1 MLTHFGGP
9 SSNTFESIEQF
20 SRPHPLSTEAAVASL
35 KRYLPEPRYRIQ
47 LSDLIDKTVERV
59 AEVTSGEAFA
69 VQDGPTPTSESVTAR
84 VRRYEAACST
94 LLAMA
99 PIGGFW
105 AEEEH
110 YPVWQRALQRLG
122 SRTSSSGTVL
132 WLELQRYPATLLL
145 YALGLGAVEADQL
158 PFLKR
163 MFSTTLREKH
173 RQKDLPAI
181 EVLPPCCSRV
191 AKAMK
196 ILEGMDK
203 RRLPLNDWIHDAL
216 RPHAARIIPDNDRY
230 TLVFDKL
237 EILMALSYAH
247 QEADR
252 SSERYWAP
260 FGAFGYRSANCDS
273 ILREMEESLSA
284 EGNSSPFVKSGV
296 FGETAEDC
304 KQSLAALKNFVSKLG
319 WGW

>member
-1 MLTHFGGP
+1 MH
-9 SSNTFESIEQF
+9 
-20 SRPHPLSTEAAVASL
+20 
-35 KRYLPEPRYRIQ
+35 
-47 LSDLIDKTVERV
+47 
-59 AEVTSGEAFA
+59 
-69 VQDGPTPTSESVTAR
+69 
-84 VRRYEAACST
+84 
-94 LLAMA
+94 
-99 PIGGFW
+99 
-105 AEEEH
+105 
-110 YPVWQRALQRLG
+110 
-122 SRTSSSGTVL
+122 
-132 WLELQRYPATLLL
+132 
-145 YALGLGAVEADQL
+145 LGLGAVEAGQL

-191 AKAMK
+191 AEAMK

-284 EGNSSPFVKSGV
+284 EGNASPFVKSGV
-296 FGETAEDC
+296 FRRDRGVLQAKSGGVEELRF
-304 KQSLAALKNFVSKLG
+304 KVGLG
-319 WGW
+319 LVTMRGTRSDLHSCAKRGT